1 MENKKAASG
10 GRALSNFFII
20 LLGTI
25 IFLYAVSVIL
35 PLVWGFVTSLKSNMD
50 FQYQNNKL
58 WFPNAEYSAA
68 EMKFANYS
76 LILKNFTF
84 SETVKFFS
92 RNNLVTH
99 KTQATLPI
107 LILNTFLYAGVGC
120 IILSVIP
127 AVCAYA
133 CTKYKFKFNK
143 VIFTL
148 NLVVMTLPIVGSYA
162 TSLTLLRNLGL
173 YDNFYGNYIQ
183 KFTFTGMYFLVFGA
197 FYETFPDAFLEAA
210 EIDGASHYK
219 VLFNIVIPLSAKMIG
234 TVALIQFVSLWNDYQ
249 TPLMYLPTHPTLAY
263 GVYYMAFRNTNG
275 VLSKTPIK
283 IASCMI
289 LALPILVLFIIFKDK
304 LMGNISVGGIKE

>member
-1 MENKKAASG
+1 MDDKKTASR

-25 IFLYAVSVIL
+25 ILLYAISVIL
-35 PLVWGFVTSLKSNMD
+35 PLVWGLITSLKSNMD

-58 WFPNAEYSAA
+58 WFPNAEFSAA
-68 EMKFANYS
+68 EIKLANYS
-76 LILKNFTF
+76 LILNNFTF
-84 SETVKFFS
+84 SETVMFYS
-92 RNNLVTH
+92 GSTLVTH
-99 KTQATLPI
+99 KAQATLPL

-120 IILSVIP
+120 LILAVVP

-143 VIFTL
+143 VIFML

-183 KFTFTGMYFLVFGA
+183 KFSFTGMYFLVFGA
-197 FYETFPDAFLEAA
+197 FYETFPDAYLEAA
-210 EIDGASHYK
+210 EIDGASHYR
-219 VLFNIVIPLSAKMIG
+219 VLFNIVIPLSAKMLG

-263 GVYYMAFRNTNG
+263 GVYYMAFKNTNG

-289 LALPILVLFIIFKDK
+289 LAVPILILFIVFKDK